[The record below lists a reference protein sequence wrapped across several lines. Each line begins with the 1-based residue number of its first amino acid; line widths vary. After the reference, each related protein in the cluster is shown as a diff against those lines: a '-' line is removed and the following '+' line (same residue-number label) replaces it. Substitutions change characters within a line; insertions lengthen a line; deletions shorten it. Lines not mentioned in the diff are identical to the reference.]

1 MSRTFAERIIEYM
14 EQQNYEIS
22 RGRSEKN
29 IIYVEGA
36 NTDGTENDDR
46 PNYFNDVR
54 IIIAFNDKFQPVI
67 EGIWE
72 ATTEPGYYYTDNPMN
87 PKGAAR
93 IAFGQYRAW
102 QVGLH
107 GYSDPH
113 EALVQVGLV
122 KVHRDWNR
130 DMMRTGDAIDEG
142 YFGINQHHG
151 WGHPVNDIH
160 TASAGCLVGRTISG
174 HENFMRRVTADP
186 RYIADTNF
194 VFTTTIIPGNK
205 L

>member
-1 MSRTFAERIIEYM
+1 MQLAEKIVNYMKAKNYQLATRT
-14 EQQNYEIS
+14 
-22 RGRSEKN
+22 GEKN
-29 IIYVEGA
+29 IIYIEGMDRDGTLNPDTPNHFNDLRLLLLFDKGVATIEGA
-36 NTDGTENDDR
+36 
-46 PNYFNDVR
+46 
-54 IIIAFNDKFQPVI
+54 
-67 EGIWE
+67 WE

-87 PKGAAR
+87 PNGAAR

-113 EALVQVGLV
+113 EALIQVGLV

-130 DMMRTGDAIDEG
+130 DMIRTGDAIDEG

-151 WGHPVNDIH
+151 WGHPKNDIH
-160 TASAGCLVGRTISG
+160 KAGAGCFVGRDPNE
-174 HENFMRRVTADP
+174 HFDFMDRVKSDS
-186 RYIADTNF
+186 RYIADPNF
-194 VFTTTIIPGNK
+194 VFPTTIIPGDK